1 MKKFIVIFAAA
12 LLGIQAFGQTTTV
25 EGVVLDS
32 LTRAGEPAAILQF
45 YRLPDTDKAVAF
57 TTTDE
62 EGRFSHSFTLAGDY
76 IMVFDNMGRKVQRR
90 SFTVPA
96 GTPVVN
102 LGEILAQDSAEM
114 LKAGSVTAMR
124 PLVKMEVDKMTYN
137 VEDDADSKTSTV
149 LDMLRKVPMVSV
161 DGQDNISVNGS
172 SSFQVYVDGKPNQ
185 MLSQNAS
192 TIFKMMP
199 ASSVKN
205 IEVVTNPGV
214 KYDAEGVGGVLNIT
228 TNKEVTGG
236 SSMAEGFY
244 GTVMAMGSTRGGGAG
259 VSGSLQKGKFAMSLN
274 ANVMYNSIGNTTSD
288 VERVQDNGFTM
299 KTHSSSKMSMP
310 IAMLNSTAS
319 YDIDSLNLVSAT
331 LGVMHFGMKQS
342 GGLTNTLLASPG
354 ADPFGYDGTTQTVN
368 NRTNL
373 CKLIL
378 KNTSTMWKNLDISRY
393 PIVFCNYD
401 WTKPYTG
408 EDKDASMGAM
418 CSGTSLMENTARMCR
433 AIVDRY
439 ELGTLVT
446 ECSKYNFEDG
456 QYGEAEMAAFNT
468 ALQAATEIMDAPSNY
483 TTYQFR
489 KAIQNLEAAYQAVLA
504 SKLEDLAIIDDTPL
518 DIKEEKTYPHITYTR
533 TYNGKWEPLY
543 VPFSLKYEDW
553 AEEYDVA
560 DIFDVLQ
567 CDTDNDGIMDETEL
581 LVTVLKDGETSP
593 NRPYLI
599 RAKSPGEK
607 TLTMPD
613 ATVFPTNDGIFNY
626 NFLDYTYTIYCY
638 YNMLTIAQTYT
649 IQDGEL
655 VYSEE
660 ETALSP
666 QRWCMSPYAN
676 APTSTA
682 NIPARI
688 RIITTEDYANGCIAP
703 ASFLESN
710 ETIYDLTGRMV
721 NGKWSNGKWK
731 EGNLPRGIYI
741 IGGRKVFVK

>member
-1 MKKFIVIFAAA
+1 MTKRLAA
-12 LLGIQAFGQTTTV
+12 LILLMLVVMGAFAQSSGTKQ
-25 EGVVLDS
+25 L
-32 LTRAGEPAAILQF
+32 
-45 YRLPDTDKAVAF
+45 YRLVKDTYETKADSMTNAFIESFMIKTKGYFNVSYNHYAFNAYWTQAHAMDVVIYNYQRHKGIDAALANKYLNYIKLWYKNKANNYAGSPASSSTTPNTSSDPGMFENPYTDDMCWITLTLLHIGEATGIAAYSTVA
-57 TTTDE
+57 
-62 EGRFSHSFTLAGDY
+62 RK
-76 IMVFDNMGRKVQRR
+76 VFDNYIITRAKDDEETGGLKLPWHTNGGGEGPNACTQSPATLIAAKLYQKYGTAKYLEYAKKLYAYTSKKIVFSDGRVEDPPLTYTQGTFGEACRILYHVTDESATIKNRYKTLAYTYINYA
-90 SFTVPA
+90 FTSGRCTSGNNILRDEGSSGDQSIFKAVLIPYA
-96 GTPVVN
+96 VN
-102 LGEILAQDSAEM
+102 YVLDEDMTATNRKNIFNYILAN
-114 LKAGSVTAMR
+114 T
-124 PLVKMEVDKMTYN
+124 
-137 VEDDADSKTSTV
+137 
-149 LDMLRKVPMVSV
+149 
-161 DGQDNISVNGS
+161 
-172 SSFQVYVDGKPNQ
+172 
-185 MLSQNAS
+185 
-192 TIFKMMP
+192 KMMW
-199 ASSVKN
+199 S
-205 IEVVTNPGV
+205 
-214 KYDAEGVGGVLNIT
+214 
-228 TNKEVTGG
+228 
-236 SSMAEGFY
+236 
-244 GTVMAMGSTRGGGAG
+244 
-259 VSGSLQKGKFAMSLN
+259 
-274 ANVMYNSIGNTTSD
+274 
-288 VERVQDNGFTM
+288 
-299 KTHSSSKMSMP
+299 
-310 IAMLNSTAS
+310 
-319 YDIDSLNLVSAT
+319 
-331 LGVMHFGMKQS
+331 
-342 GGLTNTLLASPG
+342 
-354 ADPFGYDGTTQTVN
+354 
-368 NRTNL
+368 
-373 CKLIL
+373 
-378 KNTSTMWKNLDISRY
+378 NLDLSRY
-393 PIVFCNYD
+393 PIVFCNYS
-401 WTKPYTG
+401 WRYPYTG
-408 EDKDASMGAM
+408 TDENASMGAM

-468 ALQAATEIMDAPSNY
+468 ALQAATEIMDDPGSH

-489 KAIQNLEAAYQAVLA
+489 KAIQDLEAAYQAVLA

-560 DIFDVLQ
+560 DIFDVQQ

-613 ATVFPTNDGIFNY
+613 ATVFPANDSIFNY

-666 QRWCMSPYAN
+666 QRWCMSLYAN
-676 APTSTA
+676 DPTSTA